1 MTNEVKEQKEVEEIE
16 HFLMLDLITLV
27 INLYPNIIV
36 RRLSDLNDVVEIE
49 DEDSNLDIMIKVFD
63 KGYRN
68 LMNK

>member
-36 RRLSDLNDVVEIE
+36 RRLSDLNDVVGIE
-49 DEDSNLDIMIKVFD
+49 DDASNLDIMIKVFD